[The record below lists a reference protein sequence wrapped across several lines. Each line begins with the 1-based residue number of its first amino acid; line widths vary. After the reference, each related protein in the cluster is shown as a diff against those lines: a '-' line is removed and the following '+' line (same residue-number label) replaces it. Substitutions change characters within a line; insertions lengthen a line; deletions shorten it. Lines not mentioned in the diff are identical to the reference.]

1 MLLKEFEFTGQIT
14 DVQEKEL
21 LLAVREEEK
30 IYLTVECF
38 LPFIDVLEGIRGFR
52 EVLGTLADEENVY
65 AVKAILVMQKPYE
78 NEKRIIKVKLFDNET
93 VHTDLL

>member
-1 MLLKEFEFTGQIT
+1 MLLKEFEFTGEIT
-14 DVQEKEL
+14 EEQEKEL

>member
-14 DVQEKEL
+14 EEQEKEL
-21 LLAVREEEK
+21 LQAVREEEK

-65 AVKAILVMQKPYE
+65 TVKAILIMQKPYE
-78 NEKRIIKVKLFDNET
+78 NEKRIIKVKLFDNES